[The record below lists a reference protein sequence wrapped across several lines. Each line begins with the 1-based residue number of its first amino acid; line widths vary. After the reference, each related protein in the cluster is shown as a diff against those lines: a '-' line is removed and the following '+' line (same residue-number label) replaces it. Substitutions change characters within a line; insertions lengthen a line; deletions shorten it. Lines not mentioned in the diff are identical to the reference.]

1 MQSPNA
7 EPEPYLTATLTS
19 ADSILDLSG
28 KNPFTFLITLTLHDA
43 SAPILAYTE
52 VYDTFFLPRSAL
64 IDVGIIF
71 TDHKTKEEVRT
82 CHIDSA
88 KSPGYARKL
97 TDKTRLLLYPGIPV
111 KFEVPIGILSEKST
125 EETGMFDPWMATL
138 AAAFSSGNVY
148 SATLPL
154 YRTLDWWRYAKPFE
168 IEKDDKDNN
177 TVPDT
182 LKTAVEPVVDGEG
195 DLEARYG
202 VPVLACDQQLP
213 IYIEGDGVVF
223 SCVGEAMQWPA
234 DLLEKQKMNKQRR
247 DGEEKKKAEEK
258 RRARENAR

>member
-19 ADSILDLSG
+19 ADSILSLSG

-43 SAPILAYTE
+43 SVPILAYTE

-64 IDVGIIF
+64 TDFGIIF

-97 TDKTRLLLYPGIPV
+97 TDKTRLLLYPEKPKVFEIPIDV
-111 KFEVPIGILSEKST
+111 LSEKDT
-125 EETGMFDPWMATL
+125 EMGFDPWMATL
-138 AAAFSSGNVY
+138 SSAFSSGNVY

-154 YRTLDWWRYAKPFE
+154 YRTLDWWRYAKSSE
-168 IEKDDKDNN
+168 LEEDDKDNN
-177 TVPDT
+177 NATDTIKTV
-182 LKTAVEPVVDGEG
+182 VEPVADEEG
-195 DLEARYG
+195 DVEARYG
-202 VPVLACDQQLP
+202 VPVLAHDQQLP
-213 IYIEGDGVVF
+213 IYIEGDGVML
-223 SCVGEAMQWPA
+223 SCIGKAMEWPA
-234 DLLEKQKMNKQRR
+234 ELLERQKSNKQRR
-247 DGEEKKKAEEK
+247 DGEERKKAEEK
-258 RRARENAR
+258 RRARENAK